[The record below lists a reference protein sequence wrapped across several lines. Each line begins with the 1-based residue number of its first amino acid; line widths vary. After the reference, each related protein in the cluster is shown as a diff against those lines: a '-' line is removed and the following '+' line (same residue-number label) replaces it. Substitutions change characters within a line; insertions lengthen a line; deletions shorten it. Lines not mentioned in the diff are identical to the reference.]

1 MIIINYNGG
10 STPVQTILIK
20 KEQNK
25 MIDKL
30 ESLYTERAII
40 EKSVEQYGA
49 WMESEGYA
57 KLMQAERDIIDKQF
71 SFMNSYLHCMNQRIE
86 LELIQRNSES

>member
-10 STPVQTILIK
+10 STPEQIILIK
-20 KEQNK
+20 QKNK

-49 WMESEGYA
+49 WMETEGYS
-57 KLMQAERDIIDKQF
+57 KLDQQERDIIDKQN
-71 SFMNSYLHCMNQRIE
+71 SFMNGYLHCMNQRIE
-86 LELIQRNSES
+86 LELSKRND

>member
-1 MIIINYNGG
+1 M
-10 STPVQTILIK
+10 LIK
-20 KEQNK
+20 QQNK

-49 WMESEGYA
+49 WMETEGYA
-57 KLMQAERDIIDKQF
+57 KLDQQERDTIDKQF
-71 SFMNSYLHCMNQRIE
+71 SFMNGYLHCMNQRIE
-86 LELIQRNSES
+86 LELNTRND